1 VAFLSLPPRTGLM
14 SSTTTNVYSDS
25 PASQADSGRAAGLT
39 WLAQP
44 ICSGAVKKRRPLA
57 ADRSPLA
64 TRNWTLW
71 SVFVVVGVFVLTRI
85 GYYVAGVRFDASSLP
100 WFWQFIDPALLKT
113 NLGQSL
119 WYLHSQPPTFN
130 LFLGLVLNLFP
141 GHETLAFTT
150 CYLLLGIAF
159 TVAMF
164 LLLRELGVPDTP
176 SAVLTAVYIA
186 SPTCVLYENWLFYTY
201 PLTLLLLLTALFW
214 QRFVR
219 RGRFVDALLVFACA
233 AVLTMTWSLFHLVW
247 LLGLV
252 LALVLL
258 RRRDWRK
265 VLAAAAVP
273 LLIVTLWY
281 GKNLVQFGQFTGS
294 TWFGINFSK
303 MTNSMLTVPE
313 RRALYDNGTISSVSM
328 VPPFSNPDKY
338 YSALP
343 KPTPTGIPILDQELK
358 PSTIPNFNNVLFIA
372 VSRQYG
378 RDARRILAAHPT
390 AYLRG
395 LAESYLLYFLPAS
408 AYLFVAGNA
417 EHISGLERFASI
429 AFDGRF
435 SYHLDHGLRS
445 TQPARYYLQGLLNT
459 GWFLILAYVFVLIF
473 GLVLLF
479 RHSGSSF
486 FFVWFNV
493 AWVTLVA
500 NAVEVG
506 ENNRFRFMTDPLVF
520 VFVAS
525 LGSAWLA
532 GRRKRINDRPPK
544 PERKWQ

>member
-1 VAFLSLPPRTGLM
+1 M

-25 PASQADSGRAAGLT
+25 PASQADSGWAAGLT

-44 ICSGAVKKRRPLA
+44 ICSGAVARRTTLDARRLTPGRTRPALWSLA
-57 ADRSPLA
+57 AVVA
-64 TRNWTLW
+64 A
-71 SVFVVVGVFVLTRI
+71 FVVSRI
-85 GYYVAGVRFDASSLP
+85 GYYLAGVRFDASSLP

-119 WYLHSQPPTFN
+119 WYLHSQPPAFN

-150 CYLLLGIAF
+150 CYLLLGLALA
-159 TVAMF
+159 VVLF
-164 LLLRELGVPDTP
+164 LLLRSFGLPDAL
-176 SAVLTAVYIA
+176 SVALTAIYIA
-186 SPTCVLYENWLFYTY
+186 SPACVLYENWLFYTY

-214 QRFVR
+214 QRFVS
-219 RGRFVDALLVFACA
+219 RGRFLDALLVFACA
-233 AVLTMTWSLFHLVW
+233 AVLAMTWSLFHLVW

-273 LLIVTLWY
+273 MLIVTFWY
-281 GKNLVQFGQFTGS
+281 GKNLAQFGQFTGS

-313 RRALYDNGTISSVSM
+313 RRALYDNGTISAVSM

-343 KPTPTGIPILDQELK
+343 KPTPIGIPVLDQELK

-378 RDARRILAAHPT
+378 RDALRVLVARPT

-395 LAESYLLYFLPAS
+395 LVESYLLYFLPAS
-408 AYLFVAGNA
+408 AYLFMAGNA
-417 EHISGLERFASI
+417 GHISGLERFASI

-445 TQPARYYLQGLLNT
+445 TQPARHYSQGLLNT
-459 GWFLILAYVFVLIF
+459 GWSLVFAYIVVLIF
-473 GLVLLF
+473 GLILLL
-479 RHSGSSF
+479 RRSGSSF

-493 AWVTLVA
+493 AWITLVA

-525 LGSAWLA
+525 LASAWLA
-532 GRRKRINDRPPK
+532 GRRRVTGNQTPK
-544 PERKWQ
+544 LQRR